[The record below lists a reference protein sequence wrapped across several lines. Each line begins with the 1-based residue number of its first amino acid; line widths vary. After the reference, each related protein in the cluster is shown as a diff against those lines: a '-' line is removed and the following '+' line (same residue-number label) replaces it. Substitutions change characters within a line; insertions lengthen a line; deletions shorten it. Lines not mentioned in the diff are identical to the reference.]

1 MNKKNYA
8 FDIEV
13 FPNFFCATFMNVEDS
28 AEYSSFIIAWKLGID
43 QSEEMKAFIDNN
55 VLSMIGYNNLYYDY
69 PILEFI
75 YDYNGKDLNK
85 DLFKFYINII

>member
-28 AEYSSFIIAWKLGID
+28 AEYSSFIIAWSIVTGK
-43 QSEEMKAFIDNN
+43 Q
-55 VLSMIGYNNLYYDY
+55 IGRAHV
-69 PILEFI
+69 
-75 YDYNGKDLNK
+75 
-85 DLFKFYINII
+85 